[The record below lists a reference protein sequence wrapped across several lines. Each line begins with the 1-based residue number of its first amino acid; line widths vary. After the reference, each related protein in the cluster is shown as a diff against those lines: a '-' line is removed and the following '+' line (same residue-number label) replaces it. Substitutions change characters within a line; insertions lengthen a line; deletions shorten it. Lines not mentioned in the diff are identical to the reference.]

1 MQQPFANGSF
11 IDKRYSIQKQLA
23 DNLCNYCYLA
33 LDSEQTD
40 RSVILSFPKTELLII
55 PGFNAAFKDGWQHLS
70 RARLNGLVKIIGGGV
85 YESHPYAII
94 QHTNHPTLQQLL
106 KEAGGTQS
114 PEAVLNWAT
123 PLAVILDELHQ
134 ADYVHSHLRPDSV
147 QIGTQQQIIIGDF
160 ITEFALQRLG
170 KFKDALTTLNAS
182 DYLSP
187 EFIKSNYS
195 GSYDQYLLATLIYWA
210 LSGKAPFYSDLGE
223 DYRMR
228 VATIRVPSL
237 PGSEDYSGSFVEV
250 LDKALERN
258 PIKRFDDCREFV
270 NNLRDA
276 IQSQPKLVEMKA
288 VEIESIEEKPKD
300 DSTKTVGMK
309 AVVIETVVAKPK
321 VTRLKTAASDAD
333 PIIAERAYEEPVEKA
348 GKQHLLWWLLVLVG
362 VAGAAYMVLT
372 HNADQ
377 ITSNNVRNEPVAAE
391 LGSSAVMSIADQQGS
406 DGMAAA
412 DRAASAVQGADSAVD
427 SNVAANS
434 TDVVAAGVVEGQP
447 GNSNEGEVTQATAL
461 NGLGQTAS
469 EDPVA
474 DPEQLPLDAMVS
486 DAAETDPTS
495 DDTGASAQSTDT
507 AVAIGQTENPE
518 SAGPDANGLPVDEN
532 TGEVNADAA
541 NGVTESD
548 GQPATGE
555 TISAVGTEGD
565 QSLDNES
572 APEAPR
578 VVDTRFNAVSPQGEE
593 QLLASE
599 IAAAQALLNE
609 TNTPPASTVTSA
621 DDFGA
626 ASDTNLPNPTTEVV
640 PEVTSQP
647 AAVVQPPARSRN
659 SSPPSS
665 IATVQTPVAQSRP
678 VVAQAAPQTE
688 RERIRAVKARELA
701 RIKSITDDCVIGGKM
716 HREAAAGNLG
726 YVKNCMSVGV
736 SPDITQS
743 NRWTMLHIAA
753 RSGHLNMAKLL
764 VAQGAQVNA
773 KAADGSTPLDMAVA
787 ARHPSLERFILSR
800 GGVRA
805 K

>member
-33 LDSEQTD
+33 LDTEQTD

-70 RARLNGLVKIIGGGV
+70 RARLNGLVKIIGGGI

-94 QHTNHPTLQQLL
+94 QHTNHPTLQELV
-106 KEAGGTQS
+106 KEAGGNQS

-134 ADYVHSHLRPDSV
+134 ADYVHSQLRPNSV

-237 PGSEDYSGSFVEV
+237 PESEGYSESFIEI

-258 PIKRFDDCREFV
+258 PVKRFEDCRQFV
-270 NNLRDA
+270 NNLHDS
-276 IQSQPKLVEMKA
+276 IYSQPKLVQMKA
-288 VEIESIEEKPKD
+288 VEIETIEEKPKSD
-300 DSTKTVGMK
+300 PIKSIEMK
-309 AVVIETVVAKPK
+309 AVDIETVAAKTK
-321 VTRLKTAASDAD
+321 VTPLKAVNPDAD
-333 PIIAERAYEEPVEKA
+333 SIIAERDYEEPVDKA

-362 VAGAAYMVLT
+362 VAGAAFTMLN
-372 HNADQ
+372 HDADQ
-377 ITSNNVRNEPVAAE
+377 ITASNAPNEPVVAE
-391 LGSSAVMSIADQQGS
+391 LGSNAVGSSTTSDIATS
-406 DGMAAA
+406 DGQAT
-412 DRAASAVQGADSAVD
+412 DSATD
-427 SNVAANS
+427 GNGVAS
-434 TDVVAAGVVEGQP
+434 SPQGVVADAAETLPVG
-447 GNSNEGEVTQATAL
+447 SIEGEVDQATAL
-461 NGLGQTAS
+461 NGVGQAGA
-469 EDPVA
+469 EDPVT
-474 DPEQLPLDAMVS
+474 DPEQLPLDAMAA
-486 DAAETDPTS
+486 DDAETDSTS
-495 DDTGASAQSTDT
+495 GDTDT
-507 AVAIGQTENPE
+507 AVTTEPTGNPE
-518 SAGPDANGLPVDEN
+518 SAGIDANGVPVDE
-532 TGEVNADAA
+532 TAGEAMSAA
-541 NGVTESD
+541 GS
-548 GQPATGE
+548 
-555 TISAVGTEGD
+555 EGD
-565 QSLDNES
+565 QSTDNES
-572 APEAPR
+572 APEAAPR
-578 VVDTRFNAVSPQGEE
+578 IVDTRTNAVSSEGEE

-599 IAAAQALLNE
+599 IAAAQALLNAPH
-609 TNTPPASTVTSA
+609 TPPASAATSA

-626 ASDTNLPNPTTEVV
+626 ASETNQGNPTTEVT
-640 PEVTSQP
+640 PEVSAQSSADIQT
-647 AAVVQPPARSRN
+647 PARSRN
-659 SSPPSS
+659 NSQPSGVA
-665 IATVQTPVAQSRP
+665 ITETPVAQSQA
-678 VVAQAAPQTE
+678 VVTEAAPQTE

-736 SPDITQS
+736 SPDITQ
-743 NRWTMLHIAA
+743 NDRWTMLHIAA

-787 ARHPSLERFILSR
+787 ARHPGLERFLLSR